1 MSILLIISVLCFN
14 WSIWIR
20 CNPSARFSY
29 GFFLNHLYI
38 CIVIETEKDSIMETT
53 INSSDNIITR
63 SYEEY
68 HQVILNYITYRITH
82 RYEAEDLTQDVFVR
96 LLDYKQM
103 LRPDTVKYFLFTIA
117 RNIVTDY
124 IRRYYKKQEI
134 DSYLYDFTATSTNET
149 EENIIVS
156 NLMEMEQMRLEAM
169 PEQRR
174 LVYALNRF
182 EDKSSPE
189 IATELNLSCRTV
201 ENHLFLGRR
210 DMRNFFRSCI

>member
-1 MSILLIISVLCFN
+1 M
-14 WSIWIR
+14 
-20 CNPSARFSY
+20 
-29 GFFLNHLYI
+29 
-38 CIVIETEKDSIMETT
+38 IETEKDSIMETT

-210 DMRNFFRSCI
+210 DMRNFFRSCIENIQPYIIYSLINNLLCLWKRN

>member
-1 MSILLIISVLCFN
+1 M
-14 WSIWIR
+14 R

-29 GFFLNHLYI
+29 GFFLNRLYI

-96 LLDYKQM
+96 LLDYRQM

-134 DSYLYDFTATSTNET
+134 DSYLHDFTATSTNET
-149 EENIIVS
+149 EEKIIGN
-156 NLMEMEQMRLEAM
+156 NLMEMEQMRLAAM

-174 LVYALNRF
+174 LIYALNRF

-210 DMRNFFRSCI
+210 DMRDFFRNCI

>member
-1 MSILLIISVLCFN
+1 MIK
-14 WSIWIR
+14 
-20 CNPSARFSY
+20 
-29 GFFLNHLYI
+29 
-38 CIVIETEKDSIMETT
+38 TEKDSIMETIANT
-53 INSSDNIITR
+53 YDDIITR

-68 HQVILNYITYRITH
+68 YQVILTYITYRITH

-117 RNIVTDY
+117 RNIVIDY

-134 DSYLYDFTATSTNET
+134 DSYIYDTMSTT
-149 EENIIVS
+149 
-156 NLMEMEQMRLEAM
+156 MERTRLAAM

-174 LVYALNRF
+174 LIYTLNRF
-182 EDKSSPE
+182 ENKTSPE
-189 IATELNLSCRTV
+189 IANELNLSCRTV

-210 DMRNFFRSCI
+210 EMREFFRNCI

>member
-1 MSILLIISVLCFN
+1 
-14 WSIWIR
+14 
-20 CNPSARFSY
+20 
-29 GFFLNHLYI
+29 
-38 CIVIETEKDSIMETT
+38 METMT
-53 INSSDNIITR
+53 NTSDNIITR

-82 RYEAEDLTQDVFVR
+82 RYEAEDLAQDVFVR

-134 DSYLYDFTATSTNET
+134 NSYLYDYSVTSTNET
-149 EENIIVS
+149 EEKIIA
-156 NLMEMEQMRLEAM
+156 NDLAM
-169 PEQRR
+169 AERRILGAFPGQRR
-174 LVYALNRF
+174 IVYALNRY
-182 EDKSSPE
+182 EGKSATE
-189 IATELNLSCRTV
+189 IAGTLQLSRRTV

-210 DMRNFFRSCI
+210 EMREHFKKCI

>member
-1 MSILLIISVLCFN
+1 MKTFESLYRDYYQKVY
-14 WSIWIR
+14 
-20 CNPSARFSY
+20 A
-29 GFFLNHLYI
+29 FLNRMCADGDL
-38 CIVIETEKDSIMETT
+38 
-53 INSSDNIITR
+53 
-63 SYEEY
+63 
-68 HQVILNYITYRITH
+68 
-82 RYEAEDLTQDVFVR
+82 AEDLTQDVFVR

>member
-1 MSILLIISVLCFN
+1 
-14 WSIWIR
+14 
-20 CNPSARFSY
+20 
-29 GFFLNHLYI
+29 
-38 CIVIETEKDSIMETT
+38 METT
-53 INSSDNIITR
+53 ANISDNIITR

-68 HQVILNYITYRITH
+68 YQVILTYITYRITN

-117 RNIVTDY
+117 RNIVIDY

-134 DSYLYDFTATSTNET
+134 DSYLYDFTVTSSNDT
-149 EENIIVS
+149 EEKIIADD
-156 NLMEMEQMRLEAM
+156 LMAMERTRLAAM

-174 LVYALNRF
+174 LIYTLNRF

-189 IATELNLSCRTV
+189 IASELELSCRTV

-210 DMRNFFRSCI
+210 DMRDFFRNCI

>member
-1 MSILLIISVLCFN
+1 MEITLSCFLAVISYITYIFALLSK
-14 WSIWIR
+14 
-20 CNPSARFSY
+20 
-29 GFFLNHLYI
+29 
-38 CIVIETEKDSIMETT
+38 TEKDIIMETIANT
-53 INSSDNIITR
+53 YDDIITR

-68 HQVILNYITYRITH
+68 YQVILTYITYRITH

-134 DSYLYDFTATSTNET
+134 DSYIYDTMSTSTNET
-149 EENIIVS
+149 EEKIIGED
-156 NLMEMEQMRLEAM
+156 LMRMERERLAAM

-174 LVYALNRF
+174 LVYTMSRF
-182 EDKSSPE
+182 EDKTSPE
-189 IATELNLSCRTV
+189 IAGELNLSCRTI

-210 DMRNFFRSCI
+210 EMREFFRKCI

>member
-1 MSILLIISVLCFN
+1 MIK
-14 WSIWIR
+14 
-20 CNPSARFSY
+20 
-29 GFFLNHLYI
+29 
-38 CIVIETEKDSIMETT
+38 TEKDSIMETT
-53 INSSDNIITR
+53 ANTSDNIITR

-68 HQVILNYITYRITH
+68 YQVILTYITYRITH
-82 RYEAEDLTQDVFVR
+82 RYEAEDLAQDVFVR

-117 RNIVTDY
+117 RNLVTDY

-134 DSYLYDFTATSTNET
+134 DSYLYDFTVTSSNDT
-149 EENIIVS
+149 EEKIIADD
-156 NLMEMEQMRLEAM
+156 LMAMERTRLAAM

-174 LVYALNRF
+174 LIYTLNRF

-189 IATELNLSCRTV
+189 IASELELSCRTV

-210 DMRNFFRSCI
+210 DMRDFFRNCI

>member
-1 MSILLIISVLCFN
+1 MFK
-14 WSIWIR
+14 
-20 CNPSARFSY
+20 
-29 GFFLNHLYI
+29 
-38 CIVIETEKDSIMETT
+38 TEKDSIMETT
-53 INSSDNIITR
+53 AIISDNIITR

-68 HQVILNYITYRITH
+68 YQVILTYITYRITH

-117 RNIVTDY
+117 RNIVIDY

-134 DSYLYDFTATSTNET
+134 DSYLYDFTVTSSNDT
-149 EENIIVS
+149 EEKIIADD
-156 NLMEMEQMRLEAM
+156 LMAMERTRLAAM

-174 LVYALNRF
+174 LIYTLNRF

-189 IATELNLSCRTV
+189 IASELELSCRTV

-210 DMRNFFRSCI
+210 DMRDFFRNCI

>member
-1 MSILLIISVLCFN
+1 MIK
-14 WSIWIR
+14 
-20 CNPSARFSY
+20 
-29 GFFLNHLYI
+29 
-38 CIVIETEKDSIMETT
+38 TEKDSIMETIANT
-53 INSSDNIITR
+53 YDDIITR

-68 HQVILNYITYRITH
+68 YQVILTYITYRITH

-117 RNIVTDY
+117 RNIVIDY

-134 DSYLYDFTATSTNET
+134 DSYLYDFTVTSSNDT
-149 EENIIVS
+149 EEKIIADD
-156 NLMEMEQMRLEAM
+156 LMAMERTRLAAM

-174 LVYALNRF
+174 LIYTLNRF

-189 IATELNLSCRTV
+189 IASELELSCRTV

-210 DMRNFFRSCI
+210 DMRDFFRNCI